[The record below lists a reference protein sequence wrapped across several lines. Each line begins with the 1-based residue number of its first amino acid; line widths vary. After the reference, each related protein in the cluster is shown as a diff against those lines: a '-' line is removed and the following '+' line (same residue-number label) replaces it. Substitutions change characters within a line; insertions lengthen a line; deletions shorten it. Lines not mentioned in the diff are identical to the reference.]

1 MTIRKFFPGNEWFYI
16 KIYTGAKTSDSIL
29 QQAIIKLV
37 EFFKEKKYISQWFF
51 IRYNDPKSHLR
62 LRFKLTDL
70 KNCKIVWDNVNN
82 AFKSFLDSGEISN
95 IIIDSYVR
103 EIERYGESTI
113 EYAEQLFF
121 KSSELILNFL
131 DYDDEEKLMVTMF
144 YIETLLSEIELSDQE
159 KLEWMGNYNTTF
171 KKEFN
176 GDKYLNSQL
185 DKKFRLFKPKY
196 LEFVHSDEFMDI
208 KDMIITNI
216 NESNNA
222 LEKIIEHNN
231 EFLSRVFQSVF
242 HMHINRSFVSN
253 QRLFEMIVYDFLFR
267 HYKNRI
273 YSNIKSSI
281 WKQ

>member
-1 MTIRKFFPGNEWFYI
+1 MIIRKFIPGGEWFYI

-29 QQAIIKLV
+29 RQVIIPLV
-37 EFFKEKKYISQWFF
+37 EYFKERKYISRWFF

-70 KNCKIVWDNVNN
+70 NNYKIVLDNISN
-82 AFKSFLDSGEISN
+82 AFKGFVDSGEISN
-95 IIIDSYVR
+95 VIIDSYVR

-131 DYDDEEKLMVTMF
+131 DYDDEEKLMVSMF
-144 YIETLLSEIELSDQE
+144 YIDTLLSDIKLSDQE
-159 KLEWMGNYNTTF
+159 KLEWIGNYNSAF

-176 GDKYLNSQL
+176 GDKHLNSQL

-196 LEFVHSDEFMDI
+196 MEFVDSNEFVDI

-216 NESNNA
+216 TESNNA
-222 LEKIIEHNN
+222 LEKVMEHNN
-231 EFLSRVFQSVF
+231 GYLSRFFQSIF

-273 YSNIKSSI
+273 YGNIKSSI